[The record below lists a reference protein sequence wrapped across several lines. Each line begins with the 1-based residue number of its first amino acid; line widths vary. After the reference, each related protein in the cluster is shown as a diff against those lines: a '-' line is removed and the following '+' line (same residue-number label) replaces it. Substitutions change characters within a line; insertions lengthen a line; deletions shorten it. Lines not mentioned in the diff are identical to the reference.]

1 MAKRTL
7 HYVGACQ
14 HFMQNLIQSGKT
26 DTAWA
31 IKSHLLELC
40 EFGQSFAYLT
50 KKGDTPNLF
59 ISNCKAAPTDDPNH
73 SGFCLETLI
82 LEKGVIVVSITK
94 NPTEKSNL

>member
-14 HFMQNLIQSGKT
+14 QFMQNLIQSGKT

-40 EFGQSFAYLT
+40 EFGQNFSHLV

-59 ISNCKAAPTDDPNH
+59 LSRCKAAPTDDPNH
-73 SGFCLETLI
+73 PGFTIEVLI
-82 LEKGVIVVSITK
+82 LEKGVIVVSLK
-94 NPTEKSNL
+94 KQELPK